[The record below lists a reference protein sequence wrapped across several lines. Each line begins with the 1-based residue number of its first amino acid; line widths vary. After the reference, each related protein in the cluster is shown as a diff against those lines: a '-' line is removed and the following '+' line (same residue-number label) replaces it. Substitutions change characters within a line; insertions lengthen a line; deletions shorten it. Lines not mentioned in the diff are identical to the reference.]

1 MERAGLSTAPLYTE
15 ISRSILFPPPRPPTC
30 FIKGRRTDHHKSRR
44 LRSNCRG
51 TEKDC
56 SDSSRMDEDWM
67 SSPSATPYQILGVD
81 STSCSPAQLKA
92 AFRARVKEFHPD
104 VCRDMKDADS
114 IIRRVIQAYEI
125 LSVNQQVETTE
136 RVCMDP
142 FEEPE
147 CEAYDLFVN
156 EIQCVGK
163 GSLPEHEGPR
173 DEDCITNK
181 KRRKTSVVWNDF
193 HEIDVAGGGKK
204 AVCNYCKEKL
214 ATGGRGASTS
224 HLKRHS
230 QSCLQKRLHM
240 TQQKKQTTIPFH
252 PSNSGCP
259 YSCVKKAPHAFSF
272 TGENGTARAM
282 SQGHGDDYL
291 VQSAVGQCPRRCIHY
306 VTPSQRVILED
317 MLQSILSPPYDLSE
331 ADFLD
336 SLIIKANFENNRYQQ
351 PKRKP
356 KVSSKYVDW
365 S

>member
-114 IIRRVIQAYEI
+114 IIRRVIQAYEVI

-163 GSLPEHEGPR
+163 
-173 DEDCITNK
+173 
-181 KRRKTSVVWNDF
+181 
-193 HEIDVAGGGKK
+193 
-204 AVCNYCKEKL
+204 
-214 ATGGRGASTS
+214 
-224 HLKRHS
+224 
-230 QSCLQKRLHM
+230 
-240 TQQKKQTTIPFH
+240 
-252 PSNSGCP
+252 
-259 YSCVKKAPHAFSF
+259 
-272 TGENGTARAM
+272 
-282 SQGHGDDYL
+282 GHGDDYL

>member
-163 GSLPEHEGPR
+163 G
-173 DEDCITNK
+173 
-181 KRRKTSVVWNDF
+181 
-193 HEIDVAGGGKK
+193 
-204 AVCNYCKEKL
+204 
-214 ATGGRGASTS
+214 
-224 HLKRHS
+224 
-230 QSCLQKRLHM
+230 
-240 TQQKKQTTIPFH
+240 
-252 PSNSGCP
+252 CP

>member
-1 MERAGLSTAPLYTE
+1 MFEPLSTAPLYTE

-30 FIKGRRTDHHKSRR
+30 FMEGRRTNRRNSRR
-44 LRSNCRG
+44 LRSNCKG
-51 TEKDC
+51 TEKDY
-56 SDSSRMDEDWM
+56 SGSSRLEEDWM

-104 VCRDMKDADS
+104 VCKDMKDADA

-147 CEAYDLFVN
+147 CVAYDLFVN
-156 EIQCVGK
+156 EIRCVGK
-163 GSLPEHEGPR
+163 
-173 DEDCITNK
+173 
-181 KRRKTSVVWNDF
+181 
-193 HEIDVAGGGKK
+193 
-204 AVCNYCKEKL
+204 
-214 ATGGRGASTS
+214 
-224 HLKRHS
+224 
-230 QSCLQKRLHM
+230 
-240 TQQKKQTTIPFH
+240 
-252 PSNSGCP
+252 GCP
-259 YSCVKKAPHAFSF
+259 YSCVKRAPHAFSF
-272 TGENGTARAM
+272 TG
-282 SQGHGDDYL
+282 HGDDYL
-291 VQSAVGQCPRRCIHY
+291 VESAVGQCPRRCIHY

-317 MLQSILSPPYDLSE
+317 MLRSILSAPHDLAE

-351 PKRKP
+351 PKRNP
-356 KVSSKYVDW
+356 KASSKYVDW

>member
-163 GSLPEHEGPR
+163 G
-173 DEDCITNK
+173 
-181 KRRKTSVVWNDF
+181 
-193 HEIDVAGGGKK
+193 
-204 AVCNYCKEKL
+204 
-214 ATGGRGASTS
+214 
-224 HLKRHS
+224 
-230 QSCLQKRLHM
+230 
-240 TQQKKQTTIPFH
+240 
-252 PSNSGCP
+252 
-259 YSCVKKAPHAFSF
+259 
-272 TGENGTARAM
+272 
-282 SQGHGDDYL
+282 HGDDYL